1 MMPKRGIAMNAGN
14 ATEQLESLLAAASA
28 DTEKGKVASYI
39 PELAKED
46 PRQLGVSVCM
56 PDGSILSA
64 GDADTPFTLQSIS
77 KIFTLILALCQNG
90 QQYVFERVGKEPT
103 GDPFNSI
110 IKLETIKPHKPL
122 NPMINAGAIA
132 VAGMIQG
139 KSVEDRLNGL
149 LDMLRKMTGNPDI
162 RINEAVYGSEKKT
175 AARNRALAWFLKDS
189 GVLDGDVEETLDLYF
204 RHCAIE
210 VTTKEVAKLGMVL
223 AADGIDVA
231 TGERI
236 FPEEVA
242 RICKTFMVT
251 CGMYNASGEFAIDV
265 GIPAKSGV
273 AGGIMA
279 TVPKRMGIG
288 VFGPAL
294 DEKGNSVAGV
304 KLLELLAKE
313 WKLGIF

>member
-1 MMPKRGIAMNAGN
+1 MKEALTG
-14 ATEQLESLLAAASA
+14 TQLQAVLNQALAYT
-28 DTEKGKVASYI
+28 DKGKVAAYI

-46 PRQLGVSVCM
+46 PGQLGVSVCF
-56 PDGSILSA
+56 PDGTMLSA
-64 GDADTPFTLQSIS
+64 GNVDVRFTLQSIS
-77 KIFTLILALCQNG
+77 KIFSLIIALCQNG
-90 QQYVFERVGKEPT
+90 QKHVFERVGKEPT

-110 IKLETIKPHKPL
+110 IKLETIKSHKPL

-139 KSVEDRLNGL
+139 ENIDDRLNRV
-149 LDMLRKMTGNPDI
+149 LDMLRKMTGNPAI
-162 RINEAVYGSEKKT
+162 CVNEAVYCSEKST
-175 AARNRALAWFLKDS
+175 ADRNRALAWFLKDS
-189 GVLDGDVEETLDLYF
+189 GILTTDVEETLDLYF
-204 RHCAIE
+204 RYCSIE
-210 VTTKEVAKLGMVL
+210 VSVKDIAHMGMVL
-223 AADGIDVA
+223 AADGIDVQ
-231 TGERI
+231 TGERF

-279 TVPKRMGIG
+279 CVPHRMGIG
-288 VFGPAL
+288 VFGPSL
-294 DEKGNSVAGV
+294 DEKGNSVAGI
-304 KLLELLAKE
+304 KLLALLSKE

>member
-1 MMPKRGIAMNAGN
+1 MDIESASN
-14 ATEQLESLLAAASA
+14 QLAEKVQAASEY
-28 DTEKGKVASYI
+28 TGQGKVAAYI
-39 PELAKED
+39 PELAKVD
-46 PRQLGVSVCM
+46 ARMLGAAVCM
-56 PDGSILSA
+56 PDGTIVSA
-64 GDADTPFTLQSIS
+64 GDADVPFTLQSIS
-77 KIFTLILALCQNG
+77 KIFSLVVALCQNG
-90 QQYVFERVGKEPT
+90 HKHVFERVGKEPT

-139 KSVEDRLNGL
+139 NGVEERLDAILTLLRSV
-149 LDMLRKMTGNPDI
+149 TGNPGLSV
-162 RINEAVYGSEKKT
+162 NEAVYRSEKRT
-175 AARNRALAWFLKDS
+175 ADRNRALAWFLKDS
-189 GVLDGDVEETLDLYF
+189 GVLTTDVEETLDLYF

-210 VTTKEVAKLGMVL
+210 VTAKDVARLGMVL
-223 AADGIDVA
+223 AADGLIPH

-236 FPEEVA
+236 IPREVA

-279 TVPKRMGIG
+279 AVPQRMGIG

-304 KLLELLAKE
+304 KLLEILSQE
-313 WKLGIF
+313 WNLGIF

>member
-1 MMPKRGIAMNAGN
+1 MDKAL
-14 ATEQLESLLAAASA
+14 ATKQLEDVLNQASA
-28 DTEKGKVASYI
+28 YTNKGSVASYI

-46 PRQLGVSVCM
+46 PKQLGISVCFS
-56 PDGSILSA
+56 DGTLLSV
-64 GDADTPFTLQSIS
+64 GDVDVRFTLQSIS
-77 KIFTLILALCQNG
+77 KIFSLIIALCQNG
-90 QQYVFERVGKEPT
+90 QKHVFERVGKEPT

-139 KSVEDRLNGL
+139 KSIDERLNSV
-149 LDMLRKMTGNPDI
+149 LDMLRKMTGNPSI
-162 RINEAVYGSEKKT
+162 CVNEAVYCSEKRT
-175 AARNRALAWFLKDS
+175 ADRNRALAWFLKDS
-189 GVLDGDVEETLDLYF
+189 GILTTDVEETLDLYF

-210 VTTKEVAKLGMVL
+210 VTAKDVARMGMVL
-223 AADGIDVA
+223 AADGIDMQ
-231 TGERI
+231 TGERY

-279 TVPKRMGIG
+279 TVPQKMGIG
-288 VFGPAL
+288 VFGPTL

-304 KLLELLAKE
+304 ELLRLLSKE

>member
-1 MMPKRGIAMNAGN
+1 LKEAL
-14 ATEQLESLLAAASA
+14 TSTQLQAVLDQASA
-28 DTEKGKVASYI
+28 YTDRGKVAAYI

-46 PRQLGVSVCM
+46 PKQLGVSVCL
-56 PDGSILSA
+56 PDGTMLSA
-64 GDADTPFTLQSIS
+64 GTVDVRFTLQSIS
-77 KIFTLILALCQNG
+77 KIFSLIIALCQNG
-90 QQYVFERVGKEPT
+90 QKHVFERVGKEPT

-110 IKLETIKPHKPL
+110 IKLETIKSHKPL

-139 KSVEDRLNGL
+139 KTIDERLNHV
-149 LDMLRKMTGNPDI
+149 LDMLRKMTGNTTI
-162 RINEAVYGSEKKT
+162 CVNEAVYCSEKTT
-175 AARNRALAWFLKDS
+175 ADRNRALAWFLKDS
-189 GVLDGDVEETLDLYF
+189 GILTTDVEETLDLYF
-204 RHCAIE
+204 RYCSIE
-210 VTTKEVAKLGMVL
+210 VSVKDIARMGMIL
-223 AADGIDVA
+223 AADGIDMQ
-231 TGERI
+231 TGERF

-279 TVPKRMGIG
+279 TVPQRMGIG
-288 VFGPAL
+288 VFGPSL
-294 DEKGNSVAGV
+294 DDKGNSVAGV
-304 KLLELLAKE
+304 KLLELLSKE

>member
-1 MMPKRGIAMNAGN
+1 MKY
-14 ATEQLESLLAAASA
+14 EQESMRLEAVIKQASA
-28 DTEKGKVASYI
+28 YSDQGAVAAYI
-39 PELAKED
+39 PELAKQD
-46 PRQLGVSVCM
+46 SRQLGVSICL
-56 PDGSILSA
+56 PDGTVLTC
-64 GDADTPFTLQSIS
+64 GDADVPFTLQSIS
-77 KIFTLILALCQNG
+77 KIFSLIVALCQNG
-90 QQYVFERVGKEPT
+90 TKHVFSRVGKEPT

-132 VAGMIQG
+132 VAGMIG
-139 KSVEDRLNGL
+139 GSTVEDRLTCI
-149 LDMLRKMTGNPDI
+149 LDLLRKMTGNPDI
-162 RINEAVYGSEKKT
+162 QVNDAVYCSEKRT
-175 AARNRALAWFLKDS
+175 ADRNRALAWFLKDS
-189 GVLDGDVEETLDLYF
+189 GILTGDVEETLDLYF

-210 VTTKEVAKLGMVL
+210 VTATEVARMGMVL
-223 AADGIDVA
+223 AADGLDVR
-231 TGERI
+231 TGERL
-236 FPEEVA
+236 FPQEVA

-279 TVPKRMGIG
+279 SVPQRMGIG

-294 DEKGNSVAGV
+294 DDKGNSVAGV

>member
-1 MMPKRGIAMNAGN
+1 MDIEQAN
-14 ATEQLESLLAAASA
+14 EQLERLRLEASGEA
-28 DTEKGKVASYI
+28 GKGKVASYI

-46 PRQLGVSVCM
+46 PHQLGISVCLS
-56 PDGSILSA
+56 DGTILSA
-64 GDADTPFTLQSIS
+64 GEAQKPFTLQSIS
-77 KIFTLILALCQNG
+77 KIFSLIVALCQNG
-90 QQYVFERVGKEPT
+90 QQHVFERVGKEPT

-139 KSVEDRLNGL
+139 KSVQERLDCILDL
-149 LDMLRKMTGNPDI
+149 LRRITGNPHI
-162 RINEAVYGSEKKT
+162 GVNEAVYCSEKKT

-189 GVLDGDVEETLDLYF
+189 GVLAGDVEETLDLYF

-210 VTTKEVAKLGMVL
+210 VTAEEVARLGMAL
-223 AADGIDVA
+223 AADGVDVR
-231 TGERI
+231 TGDRV
-236 FPEEVA
+236 FPAEVA

-279 TVPKRMGIG
+279 TVPQRMGIG

-304 KLLELLAKE
+304 KLLALLAKDWE
-313 WKLGIF
+313 LGIF

>member
-1 MMPKRGIAMNAGN
+1 MNIEQ
-14 ATEQLESLLAAASA
+14 ATEQLERLRKQAS
-28 DTEKGKVASYI
+28 TCTGKGKVASYI

-46 PRQLGVSVCM
+46 PCQLGVSICM
-56 PDGSILSA
+56 SDGTILSA
-64 GDADTPFTLQSIS
+64 GEADKPFTLQSIS
-77 KIFTLILALCQNG
+77 KIFSLTVALYQNG
-90 QQYVFERVGKEPT
+90 HQYVFERVGKEPT

-139 KSVEDRLNGL
+139 KNVQERLDCL
-149 LDMLRKMTGNPDI
+149 LDMLRKMTGNPNI
-162 RINEAVYGSEKKT
+162 HVNEAVYCSEKKT
-175 AARNRALAWFLKDS
+175 ADRNRALAWFLKDS
-189 GVLDGDVEETLDLYF
+189 GVLTGDVEETLDLYF
-204 RHCAIE
+204 QHCAIE
-210 VTTKEVAKLGMVL
+210 VTATEVARLGMVL
-223 AADGIDVA
+223 AADGVDVC
-231 TGERI
+231 TGERV
-236 FPEEVA
+236 FPAEIA

-279 TVPKRMGIG
+279 TVPQRMGIG

-304 KLLELLAKE
+304 KLLELLSKE
-313 WKLGIF
+313 WNLGIF